1 MAYDGYPSRHLHQ
14 RVAEHISLN
23 SSVGKDMHDMHG
35 VSKPNSITH
44 QFLLLNSGNV
54 DHQDLKP
61 NLNVQSDS
69 ILAKLFTWSQKKQY
83 VLYCVHSFVFR
94 PRRNRQSFCL
104 DSSIIETS
112 ERISFNIC
120 SDCLKVNFLGEHLY
134 YRL

>member
-1 MAYDGYPSRHLHQ
+1 MAYDGYPSGHLHQ

-35 VSKPNSITH
+35 VSKPDLITH

-94 PRRNRQSFCL
+94 PRRNSHFVL
-104 DSSIIETS
+104 IVVSSKHQKELVLIFVQIA
-112 ERISFNIC
+112 
-120 SDCLKVNFLGEHLY
+120 
-134 YRL
+134 